1 MSILNMT
8 FSASLM
14 IMIIETM
21 RRFMKDRVLRKVF
34 YGLGKSVLT
43 QRVTEG

>member
-21 RRFMKDRVLRKVF
+21 RRFMKDRILRK
-34 YGLGKSVLT
+34 
-43 QRVTEG
+43 E